1 MEDEKIIALYWQRD
15 QSAIDETDRKYGVQ
29 LRGLSYGILS
39 DREDAEECVS
49 DTYMAVWN
57 SLPPQ
62 RPKRLRAY
70 AAAIVRNLSLRRV
83 RDRYSKKRGGGE
95 VALALEEL
103 EDCRWR
109 SLRTV
114 CVLRLPLNVN
124 MSRKSLPTR

>member
-62 RPKRLRAY
+62 RPMGSGRANGVISNSGCACKKSSVTASFSSGSTVQVEY
-70 AAAIVRNLSLRRV
+70 TSTPPGRTYSHTLSNI
-83 RDRYSKKRGGGE
+83 
-95 VALALEEL
+95 A
-103 EDCRWR
+103 RWIPGSR
-109 SLRTV
+109 PNSLG
-114 CVLRLPLNVN
+114 
-124 MSRKSLPTR
+124 SL

>member
-57 SLPPQ
+57 SLPPAAAEAAA
-62 RPKRLRAY
+62 RLR
-70 AAAIVRNLSLRRV
+70 
-83 RDRYSKKRGGGE
+83 RGDSAQPE
-95 VALALEEL
+95 PSACARQVF
-103 EDCRWR
+103 
-109 SLRTV
+109 
-114 CVLRLPLNVN
+114 
-124 MSRKSLPTR
+124 